1 MIVTRLSSSGAKSIS
16 KTSIFL
22 SNMDE
27 NAPLPSNSVDAFN
40 GYSDAAVAAS
50 TMKTYNFILA
60 KYRDEFQA
68 ALNYDEKKDRKYQ
81 NQMRRLA
88 RERERLRNNPQP
100 IEI

>member
-1 MIVTRLSSSGAKSIS
+1 
-16 KTSIFL
+16 
-22 SNMDE
+22 MDE
-27 NAPLPSNSVDAFN
+27 NVPLPSNSVDSFN

-88 RERERLRNNPQP
+88 RERLKNNPQN

>member
-1 MIVTRLSSSGAKSIS
+1 
-16 KTSIFL
+16 
-22 SNMDE
+22 MDE
-27 NAPLPSNSVDAFN
+27 NAPLPSNSVDCFN

-81 NQMRRLA
+81 NQMRKLE
-88 RERERLRNNPQP
+88 RERERLKNQPQQ
-100 IEI
+100 EILN

>member
-1 MIVTRLSSSGAKSIS
+1 MIVMMLSSSGVKSIS
-16 KTSIFL
+16 KTSVFL

-27 NAPLPSNSVDAFN
+27 NVPLPSNSVDSFN

-88 RERERLRNNPQP
+88 RERLKNNPQNV
-100 IEI
+100 EI

>member
-1 MIVTRLSSSGAKSIS
+1 
-16 KTSIFL
+16 
-22 SNMDE
+22 MDE
-27 NAPLPSNSVDAFN
+27 NAPLPSNSADSFN

-88 RERERLRNNPQP
+88 RERESLKNQTQEQVLN
-100 IEI
+100 